1 MAYFLSVANRKGGV
15 GKSTVSVMLAHAFA
29 VWGNKRVLVF
39 DLDAQCNSSL
49 ILLGGEGWRAA
60 HNDGRTIGNFFE
72 DLFDGLNPQPKE
84 YLVHG
89 AGGVL
94 MANGKKPVLSLLPGS
109 LLLEDV
115 QSELTLRQARSSTSP
130 TVVQDRVR
138 GRIEML
144 LRKFEGHYD
153 LVIMDCA
160 PGLSAASS
168 AALRMAGKVI
178 VPFRPDYVSQFAV
191 DRVAQI
197 IEGRVGIA
205 AVGEIAFEKRRY
217 RCLANYVRDNGRD
230 RIVIET
236 IGVDHPIMR
245 TQLPQKAALADAFD
259 WLDGGMV
266 IEEKYGDA
274 VTDARALYEE
284 VSGMIGL

>member
-1 MAYFLSVANRKGGV
+1 MAYFISVANRKGGV

-72 DLFDGLNPQPKE
+72 DLFDGLNPKPKE

-89 AGGVL
+89 AGDVV

-115 QSELTLRQARSSTSP
+115 QSELTLRQAKSSNSP
-130 TVVQDRVR
+130 MVVQDRVR

-153 LVIMDCA
+153 VVIMDCA

-168 AALRMAGKVI
+168 AALKMAGKVI

-191 DRVAQI
+191 DRIAQI
-197 IEGRVGIA
+197 IEGRIGLA
-205 AVGEIAFEKRRY
+205 AVAEIPFEKRRY
-217 RCLANYVRDNGRD
+217 TCLANYVRDNGRD

-236 IGVDHPIMR
+236 IGVDHPVMGTR
-245 TQLPQKAALADAFD
+245 LPQKAALADAFD
-259 WLDGGMV
+259 WLDGGLS

-274 VTDARALYEE
+274 LTDVRALYDETRAML
-284 VSGMIGL
+284 SL